1 MPTPNDEAA
10 MRLAIEMQIARGGER
25 RRQIEDMLKHD
36 PWESVGKF
44 ASYSCQ
50 IASLRLEP
58 WELASVAVDADN
70 PDAGRAD
77 VQRASDGR
85 YEAAALLRE
94 MLSLGISRWHP
105 DPKAAIAEAKRK
117 RKPAAVT

>member
-1 MPTPNDEAA
+1 MTPKDEAA
-10 MRLAIEMQIARGGER
+10 MRLAIEMQIARGGTR
-25 RRQIEDMLKHD
+25 RRQIEYMLKSD
-36 PWESVGKF
+36 PWLSVGKF
-44 ASYSCQ
+44 AAYSCQ

-58 WELASVAVDADN
+58 WELAPVAVDPVN

-77 VQRASDGR
+77 VQRSTDGR

-117 RKPAAVT
+117 SKPAAVT